1 MNNQIIE
8 ILKSKPHNPHYLNRY
23 IKFIN
28 GCQIANLNLS
38 LNEYTE
44 THHIL
49 PKAKELFPEYK
60 DLRKNKWNSVRLTA
74 RQHIIAHIILWKVYG
89 GTSFLPLYYMLINNN
104 NPSKRKESIKVYQ
117 INSHF
122 LSKLKELHSNFRKG
136 KGIYKDTFGNK
147 YLLHKNDPKIQELN
161 LVGNISGFKFSEESK
176 QVMSFRKKHQQ
187 LYFLD
192 SKVSLKIDSPHFYDK
207 LYEYESQGWVTEKTF
222 FDKEYCQK
230 QVSQNRK
237 EVHNKN
243 SKRLKGKMRYTDQ
256 NGVFVGWFL
265 KSDPQIQELN
275 LIPQKSNLSENKRQE
290 IIKKATEAKLG
301 SITYNNGIVEVKR
314 KEHPGEGWIIGR
326 LPRTA
331 SHLSNQKEGLRKARL
346 GKQVWNDG
354 NRNYYILPSETP
366 HPNWIRGMKP
376 RSS

>member
-8 ILKSKPHNPHYLNRY
+8 ILKSKPHNLHYLNRY
-23 IKFIN
+23 IRFIS

-60 DLRKNKWNSVRLTA
+60 DLRKHKWNSVRLTA

-89 GTSFLPLYYMLINNN
+89 GTQLLSVQMMMGAFTENN
-104 NPSKRKESIKVYQ
+104 RKMVERKIPESLKVRYWSNIK
-117 INSHF
+117 
-122 LSKLKELHSNFRKG
+122 EERKG
-136 KGIYKDTFGNK
+136 KGIYKDVDGNK
-147 YLLHKNDPKIQELN
+147 YFLHKNDPKIQELN

-230 QVSQNRK
+230 QVSNNRK
-237 EVHNKN
+237 EVHETN

-256 NGVFVGWFL
+256 
-265 KSDPQIQELN
+265 
-275 LIPQKSNLSENKRQE
+275 KRYFCWVVLQ
-290 IIKKATEAKLG
+290 
-301 SITYNNGIVEVKR
+301 R
-314 KEHPGEGWIIGR
+314 
-326 LPRTA
+326 
-331 SHLSNQKEGLRKARL
+331 
-346 GKQVWNDG
+346 
-354 NRNYYILPSETP
+354 
-366 HPNWIRGMKP
+366 
-376 RSS
+376 